1 MGTTVVALD
10 LRAGDAAP
18 GVNALKPC
26 GPSAVDVGNALAAR
40 GRHWPPMMSTP
51 RLTTRPATARPRS
64 VGPWPHDGPDEPVAA
79 SPLALAREAERCG
92 RVAEAA
98 LLLVD
103 ASIAALRSERPADAA
118 AYVTE
123 AERLAE
129 LSGDANACGAT
140 HVARAR
146 LEYLSGDPG
155 AALRA
160 VERAWPAL
168 RDGGEPQHRVDCLTM
183 FGVVLADLGLV
194 EAAMEWDLK
203 ALTEAG
209 AFAAT
214 GAPGS
219 LLRFA
224 RAHTNLAARC
234 VDRGEALAAEGDDA
248 AARETF
254 ERAASL
260 SREARRLNRELG
272 AVGAV
277 AINCGNLGVA
287 LAYLGRFDEAEA
299 ALAEG
304 DRTRGD
310 RKTNNDWINAR
321 IHHARLCLCRGDLTG
336 ADGWIASALADAEA
350 RGILRMAS
358 ECYAMAAEVAERRG
372 DLAGALAN
380 FKRFHSADKRLTH
393 AGTEQRART
402 MAVRMRTEHAE
413 AEAARLRRVA
423 REDPLTGLA
432 NRRALDE
439 WLGAS
444 YALARG
450 EQRPLCAALV
460 DVDFFKRVNDRF
472 SHAVGD
478 AVLRRVAELLRG
490 ATRAGDLVARYGGEE
505 FVLAVVGCDLAAASR
520 VCERARAAIEGDDW
534 GRIAPGLAVT
544 ASFGLCDLTE
554 SDGPEGGLAR
564 ADGALYQAKAGG
576 RNQVVVAGLRPSP

>member
-1 MGTTVVALD
+1 
-10 LRAGDAAP
+10 
-18 GVNALKPC
+18 
-26 GPSAVDVGNALAAR
+26 
-40 GRHWPPMMSTP
+40 MSSS
-51 RLTTRPATARPRS
+51 RRSTRPPAERPRS
-64 VGPWPHDGPDEPVAA
+64 AGPSSYERREDPVTA
-79 SPLALAREAERCG
+79 SPFALAREAERGG
-92 RVAEAA
+92 RSAEAA

-103 ASIAALRSERPADAA
+103 ASIAALREERPADAA

-123 AERLAE
+123 AERLADV
-129 LSGDANACGAT
+129 SGNANARGAA

-160 VERAWPAL
+160 VERAWSEL
-168 RDGGEPQHRVDCLTM
+168 RDGGAPQHRLDCMTM
-183 FGVVLADLGLV
+183 FGVALSDLGLF

-203 ALTEAG
+203 TFAEASV
-209 AFAAT
+209 FAAT
-214 GAPGS
+214 EAPGS

-234 VDRGEALAAEGDDA
+234 VDRGEALMAQGEVAE
-248 AARETF
+248 ARALF

-260 SREARRLNRELG
+260 SQEARRRNSELG
-272 AVGAV
+272 AAASV
-277 AINCGNLGVA
+277 AINCGNLGLA
-287 LAYLGRFDEAEA
+287 LAYLGRFEEAEA

-304 DRTRGD
+304 DRARGD

-321 IHHARLCLCRGDLTG
+321 IHHARLCLCRGDLAG
-336 ADGWIASALADAEA
+336 ADAWLASALADAEA
-350 RGILRMAS
+350 RGILRMVS

-380 FKRFHSADKRLTH
+380 HKRFHRADKRLTQ

-413 AEAARLRRVA
+413 AEAIRLRRVS

-439 WLGAS
+439 WLTAS
-444 YALARG
+444 HLRARR
-450 EQRPLCAALV
+450 EQRPLCASLV

-490 ATRAGDLVARYGGEE
+490 ISRAGDLVARYGGEE
-505 FVLAVVGCDLAAASR
+505 FVLAVVDCDLHVASR

-534 GRIAPGLAVT
+534 GLIAPGLAVT
-544 ASFGLCDLTE
+544 ASFGLCDLAE
-554 SDGPEGGLAR
+554 SEGPDGGLAC
-564 ADGALYQAKAGG
+564 ADAALYRAKAGG
-576 RNQVVVAGLRPSP
+576 RNQVVVTSQRPRASTSLRPSR